1 MLRGAHRD
9 KKLAMASVGMLST
22 LTLCVMQFGDRNGLN
37 SMSFAQV
44 QQLGSNLTKA
54 QRLAKQ
60 GNIEFLGGQVLS
72 GRSLILHGELTDAN
86 CYFGEHSHGYDH
98 AFCAKVCVANGSPLL
113 FVSDQQSEVYLVLT
127 ATNGVQLHADVL
139 NQIGV
144 PGVVIKGKLIENGD
158 QRVLAVEELE
168 H

>member
-1 MLRGAHRD
+1 
-9 KKLAMASVGMLST
+9 MLST
-22 LTLCVMQFGDRNGLN
+22 LTLCATQFGDRNGLN
-37 SMSFAQV
+37 SMSFAQI
-44 QQLGSNLTKA
+44 QQLGSNITKA
-54 QRLAKQ
+54 QRLAKH
-60 GNIEFLGGQVLS
+60 GNIEFLGDQVLR
-72 GRSLILHGELTDAN
+72 GRSVILHGELTDAN

-98 AFCAKVCVANGSPLL
+98 AFCAKFCVANGSPVV

-127 ATNGVQLHADVL
+127 ATNGVRLPVDVL

-158 QRVLAVEELE
+158 QRELAVEELE

>member
-1 MLRGAHRD
+1 
-9 KKLAMASVGMLST
+9 MLST
-22 LTLCVMQFGDRNGLN
+22 LTLCAMQFGDRSGLN
-37 SMSFAQV
+37 TMSFAQV
-44 QQLGSNLTKA
+44 QQLSQNLTKA

-72 GRSLILHGELTDAN
+72 GRSVILQGELTDAN

-98 AFCAKVCVANGSPLL
+98 AFCAKLCVANGSPLL

-144 PGVVIKGKLIENGD
+144 PGVVIKGKLIDNGH
-158 QRVLAVEELE
+158 QRVLALEELE
-168 H
+168 R

>member
-1 MLRGAHRD
+1 
-9 KKLAMASVGMLST
+9 MLST
-22 LTLCVMQFGDRNGLN
+22 LTLCAMQFGDRNSLN

-44 QQLGSNLTKA
+44 QQLGSNLTRA

-60 GNIEFLGGQVLS
+60 GNIEFLGCQGLS
-72 GRSLILHGELTDAN
+72 GRSVILRGELTDAN

-98 AFCAKVCVANGSPLL
+98 AFCAKLCVANGSPLL
-113 FVSDQQSEVYLVLT
+113 FVSDQHIEVYLVLT

-158 QRVLAVEELE
+158 QRVLAVEGLE